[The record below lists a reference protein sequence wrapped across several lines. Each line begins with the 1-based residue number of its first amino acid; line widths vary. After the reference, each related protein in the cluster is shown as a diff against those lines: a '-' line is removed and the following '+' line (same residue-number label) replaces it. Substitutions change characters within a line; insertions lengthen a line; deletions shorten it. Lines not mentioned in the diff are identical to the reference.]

1 MNTIEELLNSYD
13 PKTLDE
19 TKMRLRELLQQI
31 VLIGLS
37 KANFF
42 KYASFYGGT
51 ALRIFYSLNRYSE
64 DLDFTLNQKDDAFS
78 LEPFIKKIKEV
89 ARGYGIQLD
98 IETESKKVLT
108 PIESAFAKL
117 NTYQTFIALKLDD
130 NLTKLLHK
138 DETIKVKFEVDCNP
152 ALGFSCDSKWLDV
165 PEFANIKVLDIESL
179 FAGKIHAI
187 LCRNYKNN
195 VKGRDYYDFL
205 FYIKKRV
212 SPNLTYLRNKLIES
226 GTIKENEHFDMDTLK
241 AMLKDRFESVDFNQA
256 RQDAERFVI
265 DNEDL
270 SYFSKDL
277 FIDLLDRLD

>member
-1 MNTIEELLNSYD
+1 MNTIEELLNSYG
-13 PKTLDE
+13 PKSLDE
-19 TKMRLRELLQQI
+19 TKLRFRELLQQI

-64 DLDFTLNQKDDAFS
+64 DLDFTLNQKEDNFS

-89 ARGYGIQLD
+89 AEGYGIQLD
-98 IETESKKVLT
+98 IETKPKQILT

-165 PEFANIKVLDIESL
+165 PEFANVKVLDIESL

-187 LCRNYKNN
+187 ICRNYKNN

-205 FYIKKRV
+205 FYIRKRV
-212 SPNLTYLRNKLIES
+212 KPNLTYLKNKLIES
-226 GTIKENEHFDMDTLK
+226 GTIEENERFDTERLKTILK
-241 AMLKDRFESVDFNQA
+241 AQFEIVDFNQA
-256 RQDAERFVI
+256 KQDAERFVI
-265 DNEDL
+265 NNEDL

-277 FIDLLDRLD
+277 FISLLDRLD

>member
-98 IETESKKVLT
+98 IETKSKKVLT

-205 FYIKKRV
+205 FYLKKRV

-226 GTIKENEHFDMDTLK
+226 GTIKENEHFDTETLK

>member
-98 IETESKKVLT
+98 IETKSKKVLT

-226 GTIKENEHFDMDTLK
+226 GTIKENEHFDTETLK
-241 AMLKDRFESVDFNQA
+241 AMLKGRFESVDFNQA

-277 FIDLLDRLD
+277 FIDLLDRLS